1 MAIGKGIHID
11 EQNLAFLEHDVLGV
25 IIAMDHFVDIGN
37 GRDKAVEL
45 FGGFAGEI
53 GLKIIGPSQGDFL
66 HIGHFA
72 RLDIGAMDLL

>member
-1 MAIGKGIHID
+1 
-11 EQNLAFLEHDVLGV
+11 
-25 IIAMDHFVDIGN
+25 
-37 GRDKAVEL
+37 VEL